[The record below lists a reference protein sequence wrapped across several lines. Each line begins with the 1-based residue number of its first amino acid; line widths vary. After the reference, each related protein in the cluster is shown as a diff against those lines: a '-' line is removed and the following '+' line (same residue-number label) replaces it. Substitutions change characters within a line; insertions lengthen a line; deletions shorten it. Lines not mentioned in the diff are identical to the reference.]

1 MEMEG
6 MNDSEYLNTEQAAAH
21 LNMRPKTLAR
31 YRVSGGGPVYHL
43 LGRLVRYLREDL
55 DRWAQSRPRR
65 STSDDG
71 TGSRSGARERADA
84 GARDPGAVR

>member
-1 MEMEG
+1 

-55 DRWAQSRPRR
+55 DRWAQSRPRK

-71 TGSRSGARERADA
+71 TAPSGPKSLGPD
-84 GARDPGAVR
+84 DPGAGAAP

>member
-1 MEMEG
+1 
-6 MNDSEYLNTEQAAAH
+6 MNDSGYLDTEQAAAH

-55 DRWAQSRPRR
+55 DRWAQSRPRK

-71 TGSRSGARERADA
+71 SGSRTGARGRSDA
-84 GARDPGAVR
+84 GASRPGAVR

>member
-1 MEMEG
+1 
-6 MNDSEYLNTEQAAAH
+6 MNDSEYLNTKQAAAH

-55 DRWAQSRPRR
+55 DRWAQSRPRK

-71 TGSRSGARERADA
+71 TALSGPKRLRPD
-84 GARDPGAVR
+84 DPGTGAAP

>member
-1 MEMEG
+1 

-55 DRWAQSRPRR
+55 DRWARSRPRK

-71 TGSRSGARERADA
+71 TALSGPKSPGPD
-84 GARDPGAVR
+84 DPGTGAAP

>member
-1 MEMEG
+1 
-6 MNDSEYLNTEQAAAH
+6 MNDSGYLDTEQAAAH

-55 DRWAQSRPRR
+55 DEWARGRR
-65 STSDDG
+65 RASTSDDG
-71 TGSRSGARERADA
+71 TALSGPKGLDPDGPGT
-84 GARDPGAVR
+84 GAAP

>member
-1 MEMEG
+1 MDG
-6 MNDSEYLNTEQAAAH
+6 SEYLNTEQAAAH

-55 DRWAQSRPRR
+55 DRWAQSRPRK

-71 TGSRSGARERADA
+71 TALSGPKGLGPD
-84 GARDPGAVR
+84 DPGTGAAP

>member
-1 MEMEG
+1 METEG
-6 MNDSEYLNTEQAAAH
+6 MNDSGYLDTEQAAAH

-55 DRWAQSRPRR
+55 DEWARGRR
-65 STSDDG
+65 RASTSDDG
-71 TGSRSGARERADA
+71 TVLSGRKSPGPD
-84 GARDPGAVR
+84 DPGTGAAP

>member
-1 MEMEG
+1 MK
-6 MNDSEYLNTEQAAAH
+6 DSEYLNTEQAAAH

-55 DRWAQSRPRR
+55 DRWAQSRPRK

-71 TGSRSGARERADA
+71 TALSGPKGLGPD
-84 GARDPGAVR
+84 DPGTGAAP